1 MASVRCALLS
11 CVTVFW
17 FCVVAGCS
25 VAPGFR
31 ILAEPPFTKVE
42 PQHWTTG
49 LAYADARPWHKW
61 ETVEIPFAVSN
72 VIDAQFKIMTRTAYG
87 VEQVQMDRSS
97 DTIRMLNQN
106 IRFQIMKED
115 RTVVFEG
122 RDDDLSFED
131 MQQDNTWYWS
141 NLRVSSGFIL
151 DDTAANRRDAS
162 VLYIGRNMEMRIRL
176 LPKKKYIV
184 RISRR
189 PGTALP
195 GSWGDNIGVQ
205 VESFRSM
212 MQLAPVI
219 Y

>member
-1 MASVRCALLS
+1 
-11 CVTVFW
+11 
-17 FCVVAGCS
+17 
-25 VAPGFR
+25 
-31 ILAEPPFTKVE
+31 
-42 PQHWTTG
+42 
-49 LAYADARPWHKW
+49 
-61 ETVEIPFAVSN
+61 
-72 VIDAQFKIMTRTAYG
+72 
-87 VEQVQMDRSS
+87 
-97 DTIRMLNQN
+97 MLNQN

-162 VLYIGRNMEMRIRL
+162 VLYIGRNMETRIRL